1 MTDWSVRNVRELT
14 WTENRMGA
22 YCDLLQ
28 GDDDAA
34 EEFAINL
41 NVLGAGQPMAIYHRE
56 PHQEGFLVLRGDCEL
71 IVDGESRPLRQW
83 DYFHCPPDVP
93 HVVVGR
99 GEEPALVLAVGSR
112 VGGGGATYPPEP
124 LASRYGASTTD
135 ELDARAAY
143 AQFGPSEEIEC
154 REEFLA

>member
-1 MTDWSVRNVRELT
+1 MTDWSVRSVRDLA

-41 NVLGAGQPMAIYHRE
+41 NVLGRGQPMAIYHFE
-56 PHQEGFLVLRGDCEL
+56 PHQEGFLVLRGECEL
-71 IVDGESRPLRQW
+71 IADGETRPLRQW
-83 DYFHCPPDVP
+83 DYVHCASDVP
-93 HVVVGR
+93 HVIVGA
-99 GEEPALVLAVGSR
+99 GDEPALVLAVGSR

-124 LASRYGASTTD
+124 LAARYGASTD
-135 ELDARAAY
+135 EEHDARAAY
-143 AQFGPSEEIEC
+143 EAFGPSKDVPF
-154 REEFLA
+154 REEFIA